1 MTTAKKSKTKDS
13 RSRIK
18 MTRRPLPAG
27 ARLLLLSVLMTG
39 IGLAWV
45 WKMSWAEQ
53 TSNQMLALEKQ
64 ESEFKNEWGNLQA
77 ELSVLSRYTRV
88 ESEAKTR
95 LGMVFPTAPPDT
107 IWSAIPVEQPSLGS
121 LPFLSPMPTRER
133 TSSRRR

>member
-1 MTTAKKSKTKDS
+1 MTTAKKSRTKES

-18 MTRRPLPAG
+18 MTRRPLSDG
-27 ARLLLLSVLMTG
+27 ARTLLLTLMLTG

-53 TSNQMLALEKQ
+53 TSNQLLALEHQ

-77 ELSVLSRYTRV
+77 ELSGLSRYTKV
-88 ESEAKTR
+88 EAEAKTK

-121 LPFLSPMPTRER
+121 LPFLSPIPTRER
-133 TSSRRR
+133 SSSRRR